1 MCTIQQALIEP
12 QQRTGAVATLATDHP
27 HRSPL
32 NSSKRPS
39 HHDQIGGAPP
49 DRLRRKIHRSLIT
62 SSRAVE
68 PARSPSPSEAAD
80 WSHQSVRRGA
90 TTRVAATGSETASNR
105 GYARAACARGISRGG
120 AEALWNSLYPRVMLL
135 EELLS
140 VVETLRGRIAAH
152 GPALRQSE
160 ALTRY
165 ALIDPLLRGLGWDTA
180 DPSQVLVEYRSESG
194 SADYALLGADGKPQV
209 IVEAKKL
216 GTPLQ
221 TAVQQ
226 AINYCIID
234 GFRYFAVT
242 DGQHWQL
249 YNTPPSGPAV
259 GQTGHGVGCHRFGGP
274 DMSGC
279 ACALAPCCGD
289 WRDQAGCGPADA
301 ALSRGGATAPGRRYQ
316 R

>member
-1 MCTIQQALIEP
+1 MPTVALAARGAVGSSLPPRRRGTEGERAPKQRTTHGAGASLITPLTTRPHQGLNENMCTIQQALLEP

-27 HRSPL
+27 RRSPL

-39 HHDQIGGAPP
+39 RHDQIGGAPP

-68 PARSPSPSEAAD
+68 PSRSPSPGEAAD
-80 WSHQSVRRGA
+80 WSHHSVRRGA

-165 ALIDPLLRGLGWDTA
+165 ALIDPLLRGLSWDTA
-180 DPSQVLVEYRSESG
+180 DPSQVVVEYRSESG
-194 SADYALLGADGKPQV
+194 SGGLR
-209 IVEAKKL
+209 
-216 GTPLQ
+216 
-221 TAVQQ
+221 TARRRWQ
-226 AINYCIID
+226 A
-234 GFRYFAVT
+234 A
-242 DGQHWQL
+242 
-249 YNTPPSGPAV
+249 
-259 GQTGHGVGCHRFGGP
+259 
-274 DMSGC
+274 
-279 ACALAPCCGD
+279 GD
-289 WRDQAGCGPADA
+289 R
-301 ALSRGGATAPGRRYQ
+301 
-316 R
+316 